1 MGPRRG
7 RAVRRT
13 AGVLTATLLGVAFC
27 AAEASA
33 EDQLEPLVP
42 AVANAT
48 YSLSDGPRPFKNR
61 LAVSPAYGRLGSE
74 PLFSLRVAYYPNSWL
89 GYEASF
95 GHNPGRS
102 VHAVLHSVSAIV
114 RHPFPGRFQPYA
126 KAGYGMLMV
135 SPGPSLNADP
145 VTKNALTIGGGLEV
159 YIRNDV
165 ALRAESQLATVI
177 GSERNREGTVAY
189 NYPMYTIGLEF
200 FRTIAP

>member
-1 MGPRRG
+1 MSRARRSIAASALALG
-7 RAVRRT
+7 LC
-13 AGVLTATLLGVAFC
+13 AGVAQ
-27 AAEASA
+27 AAEQGK
-33 EDQLEPLVP
+33 DKLEPLVP
-42 AVANAT
+42 SVANGT
-48 YSLSDGPRPFKNR
+48 YALSEGPRPYKNR
-61 LAVSPAYGRLGSE
+61 LAISPAYGRLGAE
-74 PLFSLRVAYYPNSWL
+74 PLFSLRAVYYPSASL

-95 GHNPGRS
+95 GHNPGRA
-102 VHAVLHSVSAIV
+102 VHAVLHSFNAIV

-135 SPGPSLNADP
+135 TPGPSLNADP
-145 VTKNALTIGGGLEV
+145 VTKNALTVGGGLEV